1 MSALKKEVLSFRF
14 ETELIEKI
22 IKQAKKENRTKSN
35 LVQLAIKK
43 YLESVKND

>member
-1 MSALKKEVLSFRF
+1 MSASKKEVLSFRF
-14 ETELIEKI
+14 EPELIEKI
-22 IKQAKKENRTKSN
+22 IKQAKKENRSKSN